1 MTMLSMIQ
9 QVCAEI
15 GLPQPNAVATSTDS
29 QLLQM
34 MALLNREGKELAKRI
49 AWQALRKETSFT
61 TVATESQGSINTIAP
76 GLNYIVNNTI
86 WNRDLK
92 RPVFGPL
99 DPQRWQQ
106 LEALTL
112 RGPWN
117 EFIIRENTLRFIPA
131 PAAGQP
137 CYFEYITKN
146 WCTDST
152 GATGKTAFTADDDV
166 PLLDDDIMTM
176 GLIWRWKQAKGFAY
190 AEEFSTYERLVANAA
205 GRDGSKQTLNMADTR
220 YDMFPG
226 IVVPSGNWS
235 V

>member
-1 MTMLSMIQ
+1 MSLLSMIQ

-15 GLPQPNAVATSTDS
+15 GLQQPNAVATSTDS

-34 MALLNREGKELAKRI
+34 LALLNREGKELAKRVN
-49 AWQALRKETSFT
+49 WQALRKETSFT
-61 TVATESQGSINTIAP
+61 TVATEEQGDINTIAP
-76 GLNYIVNNTI
+76 GLNYIINNTI

-92 RPVFGPL
+92 RPIFGPL

-117 EFIIRENTLRFIPA
+117 EFVIRGNKIRFIPA
-131 PAAGQP
+131 PAAGQS
-137 CYFEYITKN
+137 CYFEYFSKY
-146 WCTDST
+146 WCEDSS
-152 GATGKTAFTADDDV
+152 GNPKAGFTADDDV
-166 PLLDDDIMTM
+166 TLLDEDIMTM

-190 AEEFSTYERLVANAA
+190 AEEFATYERLVANTA

-226 IVVPSGNWS
+226 IVVPSGNWTI
-235 V
+235 